1 MAGKGKFK
9 VGAEYRSNPLSK
21 TSTSI
26 VIELHEKNG
35 ATKVY
40 DNIHSAKAFLN
51 RVFED
56 MNIISA
62 TVIDKSDDSTTEIS
76 NYNL

>member
-1 MAGKGKFK
+1 MAGKFK
-9 VGAEYRSNPLSK
+9 VGSQYRSNPLSK

-26 VIELHEKNG
+26 VVELHEDNG
-35 ATKVY
+35 STKVY

-51 RVFED
+51 RAFENL
-56 MNIISA
+56 NIVSA
-62 TVIDKSDDSTTEIS
+62 TVIDKSDNSTTQIS